1 MAFNPF
7 KKGDWDKLG
16 KQSKNEFNKVAYL
29 LKEVGEDLKHQLRK
43 VGSDCRNGVRAM
55 GREVED
61 GLRKSA
67 HEITDAFEKKLPAL
81 AEKAFEETK
90 EAFVEELPALMEEAA
105 LKLAKE
111 ASAHSIK
118 EALDNAADVIEVMA
132 PTRFT
137 LIFGVE
143 LALVIQGEVTVSF
156 SFPNPAAK
164 LTEIRFWAGHP
175 PKGRAK
181 IIECIEDFGPEA
193 LAVEFKVSGN
203 GMAAEWD
210 GDDKYERI
218 DAFLKKHGV

>member
-16 KQSKNEFNKVAYL
+16 KQSKNEFNKIAKAV
-29 LKEVGEDLKHQLRK
+29 EGVGEEVKRELRK
-43 VGSDCRNGVRAM
+43 VGADCRNGVRVM

-67 HEITDAFEKKLPAL
+67 MEITDAFEKKLPAL

-143 LALVIQGEVTVSF
+143 LALVYRVKLPYPSASRTQQPSSQRFAFGQGIR
-156 SFPNPAAK
+156 PRAA
-164 LTEIRFWAGHP
+164 RRSSSA
-175 PKGRAK
+175 
-181 IIECIEDFGPEA
+181 
-193 LAVEFKVSGN
+193 
-203 GMAAEWD
+203 
-210 GDDKYERI
+210 
-218 DAFLKKHGV
+218 

>member
-16 KQSKNEFNKVAYL
+16 KQSKNEFNKIAKAVDD
-29 LKEVGEDLKHQLRK
+29 VGEEVKRELRK
-43 VGSDCRNGVRAM
+43 VGADCRNGVRVM

-67 HEITDAFEKKLPAL
+67 NGITDAFEKKLPAL

-164 LTEIRFWAGHP
+164 LFRDSQVGSLAS
-175 PKGRAK
+175 AQ
-181 IIECIEDFGPEA
+181 GP
-193 LAVEFKVSGN
+193 L
-203 GMAAEWD
+203 
-210 GDDKYERI
+210 
-218 DAFLKKHGV
+218 